1 MILRIPNI
9 LKLLFINHAH
19 KPVHKVT
26 FFFIASLVMLVPFAS
41 INIFS
46 NAMAVEEMNP
56 YMNNED
62 YSQRYERFY
71 QDDSFRESYYDYH
84 KQHHQQQTSYNNDYS
99 YDSDYEPEYSF
110 YKPNYEQEYNSYE
123 NDSNN
128 KDKSKDS
135 EVSSIKKIKCNNINS
150 NLNGVESSPDLNN
163 LLGVGGDESIQ
174 DEDASANAY
183 GYNGYKNN
191 GNFDIDCINNNDNE
205 GGQGITGPQGPQG
218 PAGPNQI
225 LSSNL
230 YSVEGE
236 EVTATPES
244 GQQSSI
250 AECNTGDTVLEG
262 GYQITISTINPPP
275 LISKNGPLPN
285 PINLPPYTG
294 PDNSAYAVAMDNV
307 AVGTTT
313 TFSAYAY
320 CFDNSP

>member
-1 MILRIPNI
+1 M
-9 LKLLFINHAH
+9 H

-150 NLNGVESSPDLNN
+150 NLNGVESTTDLNG
-163 LLGVGGDESIQ
+163 LLGVGDTALQGDE
-174 DEDASANAY
+174 EVSANAY
-183 GYNGYKNN
+183 GQGDRNSN
-191 GNFDIDCINNNDNE
+191 GNFDFDCVNNNNFE
-205 GGQGITGPQGPQG
+205 GGQGQVGPQGPSG
-218 PAGPNQI
+218 ITRLDATNI
-225 LSSNL
+225 
-230 YSVEGE
+230 YSVIN
-236 EVTATPES
+236 
-244 GQQSSI
+244 SSSP
-250 AECNTGDTVLEG
+250 APGSTFTFASALCDPGDLVLNG
-262 GYQITISTINPPP
+262 GYNLLGSNIVDNESVTTGIDQPIVDPQAGALGAGWFTFVSINEEPSSSE
-275 LISKNGPLPN
+275 LRL
-285 PINLPPYTG
+285 
-294 PDNSAYAVAMDNV
+294 NV
-307 AVGTTT
+307 LAL
-313 TFSAYAY
+313 
-320 CFDNSP
+320 CFDNPPLRP